1 MRIANDPVRRRE
13 SEGHVSAALSASIAL
28 VAALF
33 ASSGM
38 ASPARQ
44 EAVAVGGYIWA
55 GTPAQTRAA
64 RAAGNRDAKAR
75 VRAARPHDRSH
86 PALGH
91 VVAEHRRPGHGTP
104 DRQDVW
110 VEGRSLRPELR
121 PAEGRAVRDVHRRAE
136 SERHFL
142 RQHEHRRDGFR
153 LQGCGYKG
161 IPWISVVSGV
171 VPARGL
177 YDYGTNGFAL
187 AKIIDTYLIKTMRAK
202 GGTKPHKLF
211 AIGAPTVGVA
221 SANSSKQLERDVAA
235 AGDVQL
241 INHDLDL
248 SNAVQD
254 TLSTSRQALQQNPDL
269 AGHVDAVRLLPAAHG
284 PGGRQGT
291 DRNPHDCRGRLVR
304 EPAGD
309 RTASATDRSTPCPT
323 FPGCR
328 PCGSGWIRSC
338 KTSHARPHR
347 QHPGR
352 LRQVPAPVHATVRDR
367 ASERRQLRSR
377 HSGLR
382 AGLPDLLHDQVEERV
397 PHEIGHALRGRAD
410 AMEASARPTSVGSL
424 ECEQ

>member
-1 MRIANDPVRRRE
+1 L
-13 SEGHVSAALSASIAL
+13 SAVLSASITL

-75 VRAARPHDRSH
+75 VRVPRGRTIGVIQLSGTSSQSIGVLATARQIARTF
-86 PALGH
+86 GWK
-91 VVAEHRRPGHGTP
+91 VAVCDPNFDPQKVAQCATSIVAQNPSVIFSVSTNTGAMGSGFT
-104 DRQDVW
+104 D
-110 VEGRSLRPELR
+110 
-121 PAEGRAVRDVHRRAE
+121 AVR
-136 SERHFL
+136 
-142 RQHEHRRDGFR
+142 
-153 LQGCGYKG
+153 KG

-187 AKIIDTYLIKTMRAK
+187 AKIIDTYLIKTMRTK

-269 AGHVDAVRLLPAAHG
+269 AGMWTLCDFCLPLMAQEVGRAQTGTRTTVVAGLYANPQAIAGIRDGSIDAVSDLPWVSSVWIGMDQVLQNITRKSRIASTQAVYGRYRLP
-284 PGGRQGT
+284 
-291 DRNPHDCRGRLVR
+291 
-304 EPAGD
+304 
-309 RTASATDRSTPCPT
+309 
-323 FPGCR
+323 FMR
-328 PCGSGWIRSC
+328 PYVI
-338 KTSHARPHR
+338 
-347 QHPGR
+347 
-352 LRQVPAPVHATVRDR
+352 
-367 ASERRQLRSR
+367 ERRNV
-377 HSGLR
+377 GNFG
-382 AGLPDLLHDQVEERV
+382 AVIPVYGPDYQTYFTTKWKKEFR
-397 PHEIGHALRGRAD
+397 
-410 AMEASARPTSVGSL
+410 TK
-424 ECEQ
+424 

>member
-1 MRIANDPVRRRE
+1 L
-13 SEGHVSAALSASIAL
+13 SAVLSASITL

-75 VRAARPHDRSH
+75 VRVPRGRTIGVIQLSGTSSQSIGVLATARQIARTF
-86 PALGH
+86 GWK
-91 VVAEHRRPGHGTP
+91 VAVCDPNFDPQKVAQCATSIVAQNPSVIFSVSTNTGAMGSGFT
-104 DRQDVW
+104 D
-110 VEGRSLRPELR
+110 
-121 PAEGRAVRDVHRRAE
+121 AVR
-136 SERHFL
+136 
-142 RQHEHRRDGFR
+142 
-153 LQGCGYKG
+153 KG

-187 AKIIDTYLIKTMRAK
+187 AKIIDTYLIKTMRTK

-211 AIGAPTVGVA
+211 AIGARTVGVA

-269 AGHVDAVRLLPAAHG
+269 AGMWTLCDFCLPLMAQEVGRAQTGTRTTVVAGLYANPQAIAGIRDGSIDAVSDLPWVSSVWIGMDQVLQNITRKSRIASTQAVYGRYRLP
-284 PGGRQGT
+284 
-291 DRNPHDCRGRLVR
+291 
-304 EPAGD
+304 
-309 RTASATDRSTPCPT
+309 
-323 FPGCR
+323 FMR
-328 PCGSGWIRSC
+328 PYVI
-338 KTSHARPHR
+338 
-347 QHPGR
+347 
-352 LRQVPAPVHATVRDR
+352 
-367 ASERRQLRSR
+367 ERRNV
-377 HSGLR
+377 GNFG
-382 AGLPDLLHDQVEERV
+382 AVIPVYGPDYQTYFTTKWKKEFR
-397 PHEIGHALRGRAD
+397 
-410 AMEASARPTSVGSL
+410 TK
-424 ECEQ
+424 